1 MLLTTVC
8 LEDGA
13 NGLLVLP
20 QEKKKPDHQSILCV
34 FTWKCPEVGGAG
46 RDRLEARFRYYDL
59 RVKTR
64 SPSPF
69 AWRPDFLA
77 APREAH

>member
-46 RDRLEARFRYYDL
+46 RELEEYQDL
-59 RVKTR
+59 PHTE
-64 SPSPF
+64 SSSW
-69 AWRPDFLA
+69 AQ
-77 APREAH
+77 EM

>member
-20 QEKKKPDHQSILCV
+20 QEKKKPDHQSILLICV
-34 FTWKCPEVGGAG
+34 C
-46 RDRLEARFRYYDL
+46 
-59 RVKTR
+59 
-64 SPSPF
+64 SPGS
-69 AWRPDFLA
+69 ALKWEEQA
-77 APREAH
+77 EN